1 MYYTTIDDGDGH
13 TFVVP
18 VDRLDEAYK
27 ILSDITAYYH
37 IGGVVGYWKEPP
49 EMPDWIV
56 PVSGTI
62 VFRDWMGIDE

>member
-1 MYYTTIDDGDGH
+1 ME
-13 TFVVP
+13 FEK
-18 VDRLDEAYK
+18 DEAYK

-62 VFRDWMGIDE
+62 VFKDWQTIGG